1 MPMMNMV
8 DALNTAL
15 REEMERDENVVV
27 LGEDVGRRGGVFLV
41 TEGLID
47 IFGEDRVIDTPLTE
61 LGIVGFAIGM
71 AMYGLR
77 PVAEIQFIDFVYE
90 AFDQIVSNAAK
101 IRFRSGG
108 MYNVPLVIR
117 SPCCGGI
124 KGGMH
129 HSQSPETYF
138 IHTAGLYT
146 VMPSGPYD
154 AKGLLKASIR
164 ADDPVI
170 FLEPKSIYRTVKEEV
185 PEDDYIVEIGKARKV
200 LEGGDVTVVT
210 YGAMVHMVK
219 ASAELIR
226 DRLGVELDLID
237 LRTLYPFDR
246 EMILE
251 SLEKTGRL
259 IIVHEA
265 PKTLGLGAEIAAY
278 IAENHPELLYG
289 PVIRV
294 AGFDTPFPLAHEK
307 LYMPNTA
314 RLYRAVKIVMEY

>member
-1 MPMMNMV
+1 MPVMNMV
-8 DALNTAL
+8 QALNTAL
-15 REEMERDENVVV
+15 REEMERDDSVVV

-47 IFGEDRVIDTPLTE
+47 IFGEERVIDTPLTE

-71 AMYGLR
+71 ALNGLR

-101 IRFRSGG
+101 IRFRTGG

-129 HSQSPETYF
+129 HSQSPESYF

-154 AKGLLKASIR
+154 AKGLLKSSIR
-164 ADDPVI
+164 LDDPVI

-185 PEDDYIVEIGKARKV
+185 PEEDYTIELGKAKKV

-210 YGAMVHMVK
+210 WGAMVHMVK
-219 ASAELIR
+219 SAAGLLK
-226 DRLGVELDLID
+226 DKLGAEIEVID
-237 LRTLYPFDR
+237 LRTLFPFDKD
-246 EMILE
+246 MIVE

-259 IIVHEA
+259 VVVHEA
-265 PKTLGLGAEIAAY
+265 PKTLGLGAEIAAF
-278 IAENHPELLYG
+278 IAEHHPELLYG
-289 PVIRV
+289 PIIRV
-294 AGFDTPFPLAHEK
+294 TGYDTPFPLAHEK
-307 LYMPNTA
+307 LYMPNIA
-314 RLYRAVKIVMEY
+314 RLYLAVKKVLEY